1 MEIALIALVF
11 LATLAL
17 ALGLFS
23 TLSGRSVRRRLAR
36 LSEGGSATASGTAPV
51 GESLLAGDDQGLLLR
66 ALGRLGRRSEQKTT
80 GSSPLQQR
88 LVQAGFR
95 RPGAI
100 PVYYGSRVALALAVP
115 LCLLLLPAAW
125 GLGEVRLIALLC
137 AVSGLGWVLPSWWV
151 DRRKASRQL
160 RIERT
165 LPDALDLMVVCVEAG
180 FGINAS
186 LARVAQEFAASN
198 PVFASEL
205 ELVTLETR
213 AGKSSTEA
221 LRGLADRTGV
231 AEVSSL
237 VALLVQTERFG
248 TSVADALRVHAESMR
263 VRRMQRAEERAE
275 KAPLKMIFPTLLI
288 FLAVLL
294 IILAPAV
301 VQFIGLFE
309 RG

>member
-11 LATLAL
+11 LATLAF
-17 ALGLFS
+17 ALGVFALV
-23 TLSGRSVRRRLAR
+23 SGRGMRRRLAR
-36 LSEGGSATASGTAPV
+36 LSDGGHAPAPSAAAE
-51 GESLLAGDDQGLLLR
+51 GESLLAGSGQGWVFR
-66 ALGRLGRRSEQKTT
+66 ALGRLGQHREREVGPSN
-80 GSSPLQQR
+80 PLRQR

-95 RPGAI
+95 RQGAI
-100 PVYYGSRVALALAVP
+100 AVYYGSRLAVALALP
-115 LCLLLLPAAW
+115 LGLLLLPAAW
-125 GLGEVRLIALLC
+125 SLGEVRLIAALC
-137 AVSGLGWVLPSWWV
+137 ALSGIGWVLPSWWI
-151 DRRKASRQL
+151 DRRRASRQS
-160 RIERT
+160 RIERS

-186 LARVAQEFAASN
+186 LARVAQEFASSN
-198 PVFASEL
+198 PVLASEL

-213 AGKSSTEA
+213 AGKSTTEA
-221 LRGLADRTGV
+221 LRNLAERTGV
-231 AEVSSL
+231 AEVSAL

-294 IILAPAV
+294 IVLAPAI
-301 VQFIGLFE
+301 VQFMGLF
-309 RG
+309 GNS

>member
-1 MEIALIALVF
+1 MEIALVALVF

-23 TLSGRSVRRRLAR
+23 LLSGRNLRRRLAR
-36 LSEGGSATASGTAPV
+36 VSDGAPV
-51 GESLLAGDDQGLLLR
+51 AASTVSHAGESLLAGSEQGLLLR
-66 ALGRLGRRSEQKTT
+66 ALGRLGRRSEQGSG
-80 GSSPLQQR
+80 GSSPLRQR

-100 PVYYGSRVALALAVP
+100 SIFYGSRLALALVLP

-125 GLGEVRLIALLC
+125 ALGEVRLIAVLC
-137 AVSGLGWVLPSWWV
+137 AVSGIGWVLPSWWV
-151 DRRKASRQL
+151 DRRRASRQS
-160 RIERT
+160 RIERA

-186 LARVAQEFAASN
+186 LARVAQEFAGSV
-198 PVFASEL
+198 PVLASEL

-221 LRGLADRTGV
+221 LRDLADRTGV
-231 AEVSSL
+231 AEVSAL

-248 TSVADALRVHAESMR
+248 TSVADALRVHADSMR
-263 VRRMQRAEERAE
+263 VRRMQRAEEHAE

-294 IILAPAV
+294 IVLAPAV
-301 VQFIGLFE
+301 VQFTNLFD
-309 RG
+309 RA